1 MWCCRN
7 RAPSPTNCT
16 MAVKSGLTLMRRVLK
31 QVLRFIPP
39 LGLALLAGPVVAA
52 TYLLPAPEDSLIGH
66 EQLASARYEETLLDI
81 ARRYNLGYEDIKLA
95 NPGVDTWIP
104 GQDMPVVLPTR
115 YILPEGPRTGIVIN
129 IAEMR
134 LYYYPREKRD
144 GRAVV
149 ITHPVSIGRDD
160 WKTPLGTT
168 SIVRKD
174 KDPAWYPPESIRK
187 EHAAEG
193 DPLPKVVP
201 PGPNNP
207 LGRYSLRLGIPGYL
221 IHGTDKAFG
230 IGMQVTHGCMRMYPE
245 DIESMYRMVPV
256 GTPVRIIN
264 QPLKTGWHRGTLY
277 LEAHPV
283 LDETADRQD
292 LTPALQKIAHAAR
305 NRQDYEVDW
314 AWAEGLVME
323 PRGMPLPVRQRGAVG
338 QTQSARPVSW

>member
-1 MWCCRN
+1 MMR
-7 RAPSPTNCT
+7 
-16 MAVKSGLTLMRRVLK
+16 TL
-31 QVLRFIPP
+31 QQFLRSLLPI
-39 LGLALLAGPVVAA
+39 GLALLACPLSAA
-52 TYLLPAPEDSLIGH
+52 TYLLPAPGDSIIGH

-115 YILPEGPRTGIVIN
+115 FILPEGPRKGIVIN

-134 LYYYPREKRD
+134 LYYYPKELRD

-160 WKTPLGTT
+160 WKTPLGNTT
-168 SIVRKD
+168 IVRKD

-187 EHAAEG
+187 EHAADG

-245 DIESMYRMVPV
+245 DIESMYKSVPV

-264 QPLKTGWHRGTLY
+264 QPLKTGWHRGVLY

-283 LDETADRQD
+283 LSETPTKPD
-292 LTPALQKIAHAAR
+292 LGPALEKIANAAR
-305 NRQDYEVDW
+305 DRKDYEIDW

-323 PRGMPLPVRQRGAVG
+323 PRGMPLPVRQRGTAG
-338 QTQSARPVSW
+338 QTQPFSAAAW